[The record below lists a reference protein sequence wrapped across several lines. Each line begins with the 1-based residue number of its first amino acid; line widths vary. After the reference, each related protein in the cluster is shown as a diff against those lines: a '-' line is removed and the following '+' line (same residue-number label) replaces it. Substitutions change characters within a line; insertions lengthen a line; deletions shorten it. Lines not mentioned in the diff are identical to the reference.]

1 MTQAVCCPAEMPT
14 PCAHLRHRGT
24 VRTDVPP
31 RWLRLHE
38 GEVFIQSAG
47 ANRTAG
53 RIAAGGWL
61 ALTSQRLV
69 HQTHAFEKAL
79 TRTPDWQV
87 PLSDVASWGSTPPG
101 GIGDLFNGGLRE
113 RLRIQLHD
121 GGEALFV
128 VNDLDAW
135 RQALKTVCQ

>member
-1 MTQAVCCPAEMPT
+1 M
-14 PCAHLRHRGT
+14 
-24 VRTDVPP
+24 RTNSPP
-31 RWLRLHE
+31 RWLRLE
-38 GEVFIQSAG
+38 ANEAFIQSAG

-69 HQTHAFEKAL
+69 HHTHAFEKAI

-87 PLSDVASWGSTPPG
+87 PLDEVASWGSTPPG
-101 GIGDLFNGGLRE
+101 GIESFFNGGLRK
-113 RLRIQLHD
+113 RLKIQLRD
-121 GGEALFV
+121 GSEVLFV

-135 RQALKTVCQ
+135 RQVLKTACP